1 MPRHTSQTSKAVA
14 TTAPATI
21 SRSAMPIQ
29 RAASQALT
37 AAAAEHPITNS
48 IDIEL
53 PAPDSKAINTSEP
66 EVSFKIDFSDKSQWF
81 ASEDGGATKQA
92 TDTPTLIGCPIDL
105 ALQLSKASWGDG
117 YDQRLRLALSLLDED
132 GEPYIGELN
141 LNAVNRSADAI
152 AYVTSPVRSLCGG
165 LLAISE
171 ADDDMAAFCRL
182 ARFSLKPGRG
192 RGVFLEVD
200 IPSGRH
206 WLAMSSASRTN
217 QISKDPVEFHAQLAL
232 IKQRFRSCGLLLTN
246 AAIVGDI
253 DGYDK
258 QQGG

>member
-14 TTAPATI
+14 TTAPAAI
-21 SRSAMPIQ
+21 SSSPIPIQ
-29 RAASQALT
+29 RAASQAL
-37 AAAAEHPITNS
+37 AAAEHPITNS

-53 PAPDSKAINTSEP
+53 PDPDGKAINTSEP

-81 ASEDGGATKQA
+81 ASEDGGATKQ
-92 TDTPTLIGCPIDL
+92 PTESPMLIGCPIDL

-132 GEPYIGELN
+132 GEAYIGELN
-141 LNAVNRSADAI
+141 LNAVNRSADGI
-152 AYVTSPVRSLCGG
+152 AYVTSPIRSLCGG

-171 ADDDMAAFCRL
+171 AHDDMAAFCRL
-182 ARFSLKPGRG
+182 ARFTLKPGRG

-200 IPSGRH
+200 IPAGRH

-217 QISKDPVEFHAQLAL
+217 QISKDPTEFLVQLAL